1 MYGRRL
7 NAREIAVRALAAL
20 DAGNSD
26 DIEDCAH
33 LAREAARGLLDRQ
46 IVDAVARAD
55 DALLWNCQ
63 ARAQYARTLLNELI

>member
-1 MYGRRL
+1 MYARRM
-7 NAREIAVRALAAL
+7 NTREIAVLTLAAL
-20 DAGNSD
+20 DARNSD
-26 DIEDCAH
+26 DIEDCSH
-33 LAREAARGLLDRQ
+33 MAREATRGLLDRR